1 MKKLI
6 VLSTVVIS
14 SLIFSSAKAQV
25 RFSVNIN
32 IGAQPAWVANNDAAD
47 YYYLPD
53 IESYYDV
60 RDRVYVYR
68 EGNQWRRGAY
78 LPARYRNYDFRNK
91 HVISIKGQDR
101 PYLHHEQNRNAYA
114 NANNRFNQQHG
125 PQQRQDNRN
134 DRHDN
139 RNDRRD
145 NDHRGN
151 DNRRFDDRRSK

>member
-14 SLIFSSAKAQV
+14 SLMFSSAKAQV

-32 IGAQPAWVANNDAAD
+32 IGAQPTWVANNDAAD

-53 IESYYDV
+53 IESYYSV
-60 RDRVYVYR
+60 REKVYVYR
-68 EGNQWRRGAY
+68 EGNQWRRGAS

-101 PYLHHEQNRNAYA
+101 PYLHHEQNRFEYA
-114 NANNRFNQQHG
+114 RANNRFDDRRGQ
-125 PQQRQDNRN
+125 PQRQDNRN
-134 DRHDN
+134 DNRSDHRDDHRDN
-139 RNDRRD
+139 RKFN
-145 NDHRGN
+145 
-151 DNRRFDDRRSK
+151 DRRSK